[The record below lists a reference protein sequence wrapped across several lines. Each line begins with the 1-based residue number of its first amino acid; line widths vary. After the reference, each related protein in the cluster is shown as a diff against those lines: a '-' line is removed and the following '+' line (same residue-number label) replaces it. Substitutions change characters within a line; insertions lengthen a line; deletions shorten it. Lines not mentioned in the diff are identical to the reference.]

1 MGLGASEVA
10 LAPLMT
16 RLGRRKTAA
25 AIGWLASPVGERGGL
40 VMTMSGTVVV
50 GLVVVVV
57 MVDMAVMLVILMMIV
72 DWVVYRCWFG
82 VIRFGC

>member
-1 MGLGASEVA
+1 MGASDVA

-25 AIGWLASPVGERGGL
+25 AIGRLASPVGERGGL

-50 GLVVVVV
+50 GFVVVVV
-57 MVDMAVMLVILMMIV
+57 MVDMVVMLVMVMLIV
-72 DWVVYRCWFG
+72 GWLVYRCWFG
-82 VIRFGC
+82 VIRFAC